1 MIKNIM
7 MINNIISHH
16 NDNTR
21 GVVAFDN
28 SASKGTCGA
37 ETVLQ
42 CGVIAHAFVVPIPL
56 PLCSKVREY

>member
-1 MIKNIM
+1 
-7 MINNIISHH
+7 MINNIKPSSY